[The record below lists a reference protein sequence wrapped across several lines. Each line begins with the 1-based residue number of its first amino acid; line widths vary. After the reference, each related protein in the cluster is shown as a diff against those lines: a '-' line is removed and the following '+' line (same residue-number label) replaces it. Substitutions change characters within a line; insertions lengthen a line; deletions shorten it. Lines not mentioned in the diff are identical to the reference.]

1 MTSPRRSALSL
12 VLGLSALPF
21 LPTSS
26 LLAQELPHSGV
37 SGVDLVYASDPGG
50 VASQLYAI
58 APALSGAPIPIGA
71 PIGRV
76 PSRWAHRRTT
86 LGALETK
93 MTFASAGVLM
103 TPMGDAVGNGGIHVV
118 DGRIVGVG
126 VSFVA
131 TGNPAGYDLALDES
145 RRYVFSAEDDGN
157 GGTTLRGFSYAT
169 PGALAPLVPPAI
181 TLSGSPSSYVQRMGV
196 DEAAGVLHVPTADG
210 VHVVSLQAGAPQMAL
225 SNSLLTAPFVPS
237 TNPASFVRSGIRHW
251 MVGTARF
258 DIVNTPIE
266 AGWQAWD
273 NAGASLGSGT
283 YGAVPTAPAKMW
295 VPAAGTEELAVVT
308 DGVDAYA
315 YYLLREPPPGT
326 FFIKPSAI
334 GVTRFVNGAAPVTST
349 ILCPDVCGEP
359 FANPM
364 VSGTRIALESSL
376 GMPFIDTP
384 PGGAEKISILYTPF
398 DPLGQGSP
406 DGVLAVAG
414 PLGGR
419 ISTKGLERPIWTRD
433 GSRVVAT
440 TSHFPGAPN
449 PGMPGIEV
457 LDVFSNLLVNDYTNP
472 HSVVQNPTSP
482 NRSIVFPSS
491 FRPRDPGAAAF
502 LAPFSFVGNVFH
514 DGMASIMTLP
524 WGEIGQKQLDAF
536 TQSAAVPNFP
546 AILPPSF
553 GYAAGAATP
562 PADFGARRTTF
573 NLVSLDL
580 SGLVMAAAVG
590 DRILVQPTGNNFLA
604 SIGLSGAVDPIPFPL
619 LSGWITTSEF
629 LSL

>member
-1 MTSPRRSALSL
+1 MHRALSRRVVAPL
-12 VLGLSALPF
+12 LACAF
-21 LPTSS
+21 LPVSS
-26 LLAQELPHSGV
+26 LVAQELPYSGV
-37 SGVDLVYASDPGG
+37 HGVDLVYATDPGG
-50 VASQLYAI
+50 VASQLYAV
-58 APALSGAPIPIGA
+58 APAFSLAPIPIGN
-71 PIGRV
+71 PVGRV

-93 MTFASAGVLM
+93 ITYASAGLLM
-103 TPMGDAVGNGGIHVV
+103 TPMGSTVGTGGIHLV
-118 DGRIVGVG
+118 DGRILG
-126 VSFVA
+126 VSVTFVA

-145 RRYVFSAEDDGN
+145 RQYVFSAEDDGL

-169 PGALAPLVPPAI
+169 PGTLAPLSPPTL
-181 TLSGSPSSYVQRMGV
+181 TLSGSPSSYVQRIGV
-196 DEAAGVLHVPTADG
+196 DEATGVLHVPTVDG
-210 VHVVSLQAGAPQMAL
+210 VHVVALQGGAPQMSL
-225 SNSLLTAPFVPS
+225 SGTVFTAPFVPT
-237 TNPASFVRSGIRHW
+237 TNPTSFVRGGTQHW
-251 MVGTARF
+251 MIGTSRF
-258 DIVNTPIE
+258 DLVNAPVE

-273 NAGASLGSGT
+273 NGGASFGGAG
-283 YGAVPTAPAKMW
+283 YGAVPTAPGKNW

-308 DGVDAYA
+308 DGADAYA

-334 GVTRFVNGAAPVTST
+334 GVTRFVNGQPPVTST
-349 ILCPDVCGEP
+349 ILCPNECGEP

-376 GMPFIDTP
+376 GMPFISEP
-384 PGGAEKISILYTPF
+384 PGGAEKISILYTPL
-398 DPLGQGSP
+398 DPLGVASP

-419 ISTKGLERPIWTRD
+419 ISTKGLERPLWTRD
-433 GSRVVAT
+433 GTRVVAT

-457 LDVFSNLLVNDYTNP
+457 LDVFQSLPVNTYTNP
-472 HSVVQNPTSP
+472 HVVVQNPTSP
-482 NRSIVFPSS
+482 NRSIVFPSL
-491 FRPRDPGAAAF
+491 FQPRDPGAAAF

-524 WGEIGQKQLDAF
+524 WGEIGQKQPDAF
-536 TQSAAVPNFP
+536 LQSAAVPNFP

-553 GYAAGAATP
+553 QYAIGASTP
-562 PADFGARRTTF
+562 PSEFGARRTTF
-573 NLVSLDL
+573 NLFQLDL
-580 SGLVMAAAVG
+580 TGLIMTAAVG

-604 SIGLSGAVDPIPFPL
+604 TVGLSVETPPIPFALNP
-619 LSGWITTSEF
+619 GWITTTEF